1 MSTPEEIKAHNDKAI
16 LNLTRATLV
25 EKFALSIGCTEQ
37 QATTLSKAYGDRFT
51 YDGAVLS
58 FNGVPVVEAA
68 DAVKA
73 HLANQGLDFLL
84 PAKKP
89 VHENI
94 ADNLD
99 PALVK
104 LAASGNLTAK
114 GALHRALHGDGEML
128 NRVLEK
134 AKATGT
140 DKPVLDDKGKT
151 TPNPWSAEHW
161 NLSAQGRI
169 VRSAGGM
176 ALAQRMA
183 EAAGVSVGATRPRRV
198 A

>member
-58 FNGVPVVEAA
+58 FNEKPVVESA
-68 DAVKA
+68 DDVKA
-73 HLANQGLDFLL
+73 HFQNQGLDFLL

-89 VHENI
+89 IHENI
-94 ADNLD
+94 ADSLD

-114 GALHRALHGDGEML
+114 GKLHRALHGDGEML
-128 NRVLEK
+128 DRVLEK
-134 AKATGT
+134 AKATGG
-140 DKPVLDDKGKT
+140 KPALDDKSNK

-161 NLSAQGRI
+161 NLGAQGRI

-183 EAAGVSVGATRPRRV
+183 EAAGVTVGATRPRKV